1 MYLMKLLEKQHLSLV
16 LYVLII
22 FLSVIYYFYLFEAL
36 SNDFLD
42 NLFYLLGSG
51 LVLSILMIF
60 FIEKPFKY
68 FFIAISI
75 TFLVV
80 TGVYFLFYLW
90 MIALA
95 SAF

>member
-1 MYLMKLLEKQHLSLV
+1 MKLLEKQHLSLL

-22 FLSVIYYFYLFEAL
+22 FLSVIYYFYLFEAW
-36 SNDFLD
+36 SDDFLH

-51 LVLSILMIF
+51 LALSILMIF

-80 TGVYFLFYLW
+80 TGLYFLFYLW

>member
-80 TGVYFLFYLW
+80 TGLYFLFYLW

>member
-1 MYLMKLLEKQHLSLV
+1 MKLLEKQHLSLV

>member
-1 MYLMKLLEKQHLSLV
+1 MKLLEKQHLSLV

-80 TGVYFLFYLW
+80 TGLYFLFYLW